1 LCVRAICL
9 NNGDRFH
16 VFCWGVPLAG
26 LITMLSMK
34 KLGADGINP
43 FCQVRYQDK
52 DESWVD
58 WVFYTSPS
66 TCASPVFAGLEEA
79 CDASQ
84 STSSLTCRCRVDLQS
99 CSACS
104 SALS

>member
-1 LCVRAICL
+1 
-9 NNGDRFH
+9 

-52 DESWVD
+52 NESWVD

-66 TCASPVFAGLEEA
+66 TSAPPMGL
-79 CDASQ
+79 
-84 STSSLTCRCRVDLQS
+84 CRRHHS
-99 CSACS
+99 
-104 SALS
+104 